1 MEHSWLIEKVL
12 TGLIVFA
19 AVAFAV
25 LRLGG
30 GLAAVAG
37 LGQFPMSMIPARLR
51 PFLLWRTKRPRA
63 QTAQLNHQRGERLPW
78 QGVELVW
85 VVELPSQ
92 RFYQ

>member
-12 TGLIVFA
+12 PGLAILGLVVIA
-19 AVAFAV
+19 A

-51 PFLLWRTKRPRA
+51 RFIF
-63 QTAQLNHQRGERLPW
+63 GERKDPTHKLNN
-78 QGVELVW
+78 
-85 VVELPSQ
+85 
-92 RFYQ
+92 

>member
-12 TGLIVFA
+12 TGLVVLAVVIFA
-19 AVAFAV
+19 A

-51 PFLLWRTKRPRA
+51 RFIF
-63 QTAQLNHQRGERLPW
+63 GERKDHIHKPNN
-78 QGVELVW
+78 
-85 VVELPSQ
+85 
-92 RFYQ
+92 